1 VKTLSLNYPSL
12 VFLGIFLCFAAESR
26 EQEEQQ
32 VLSESTYLSLNSVQE
47 VMDLGE
53 HKAAEE
59 ILIKLLSQP
68 GNSVYESAV
77 INQTLGY
84 VYIAM
89 DEHEKAATAFIKA
102 LEQNVLPDEVTH
114 ELYYVIAQL
123 LIHSGKY
130 VEGIDYF
137 QKWSVLE
144 GSPGAD
150 AHLLAATAYYQLG
163 NYQGMIQHMQD
174 AIRKSE
180 HPEQSWYELLL
191 TGYYQTKDFNNAAAL
206 LEKMVILFT
215 DENDYW
221 SQLANAYQR
230 LDQDKKALAVME
242 IALEKGILDEPEILQ
257 LAQFYLYLE
266 VPYKA
271 ANLIKNGLTKGAI
284 SRTEE
289 NLELLA
295 NSWLLAQEKERA
307 VQTLVELAEI
317 SGDTSAFYKLGQIYF
332 DMGKWS
338 AAIDSFETAV
348 KNKNPEYE
356 ANAYLLLGIAAYN
369 NNDNMRSFKAFNQAL
384 TYDSTKEQAQWWLN
398 KLYEEQP
405 PNKEG

>member
-1 VKTLSLNYPSL
+1 MKTLSISHLYP
-12 VFLGIFLCFAAESR
+12 VILGMIFCCDAVPQER
-26 EQEEQQ
+26 EEQR
-32 VLSESTYLSLNSVQE
+32 VLSESTYQSLNSVQE

-53 HKAAEE
+53 QKAAEE

-68 GNSVYESAV
+68 GNSIYETAV

-102 LEQNVLPDEVTH
+102 LERNILTDNVAH

-144 GSPGAD
+144 GNPGAD

-163 NYQGMIQHMQD
+163 NYQSMIQHMQD

-191 TGYYQTKDFNNAAAL
+191 TGYYQTKDFNNIAAL
-206 LEKMVILFT
+206 LEKMVILYP

-242 IALEKGILDEPEILQ
+242 LALEKGILDETEILH

-266 VPYKA
+266 VPHKA
-271 ANLIKNGLTKGAI
+271 ANLIKNGLTKGTI

-307 VQTLVELAEI
+307 VQALVELAEL
-317 SGDTSAFYKLGQIYF
+317 SSDTSAFYKLGQIYF
-332 DMGKWS
+332 DMEKWS

-369 NNDNMRSFKAFNQAL
+369 NNDNVRSYKAFNQAL
-384 TYDSTKEQAQWWLN
+384 IYDSTKEQAQWWLN

-405 PNKEG
+405 PGEQG